1 MPVLVSQR
9 SICNMIMNKTKKVNI
24 STILAEWV
32 SDPQDW
38 KSVSSTIPTSVPKS
52 SRTRHLSA
60 STVASVNDENEK
72 LKPLL
77 DLIDSCYAGQKSL
90 QRSPT
95 VSLIIISRK
104 YRGDYNR
111 LLFKSLKHT

>member
-1 MPVLVSQR
+1 
-9 SICNMIMNKTKKVNI
+9 MI
-24 STILAEWV
+24 LGEWV
-32 SDPQDW
+32 SDTSDW
-38 KSVSSTIPTSVPKS
+38 KTAQTIPTSVPKS
-52 SRTRHLSA
+52 TRTRHLSA

-95 VSLIIISRK
+95 VCFF
-104 YRGDYNR
+104 N
-111 LLFKSLKHT
+111 